1 MSNTGNWQLFC
12 SEKIFIEKYTGV
24 GVGGWGVGGAHRGG
38 GGGHAV
44 GPHLPNEVKVKL
56 FNSIPFQAKF
66 TFVLNFLK
74 SSVSGPATAGCS
86 VGWLEASWLS
96 SGNRLCW

>member
-1 MSNTGNWQLFC
+1 MGGGGGTPGWGGH
-12 SEKIFIEKYTGV
+12 TGV
-24 GVGGWGVGGAHRGG
+24 

-96 SGNRLCW
+96 SGNRLC